1 MVSDSQITLQLLD
14 RTIII
19 PPLISLHY
27 VGKIKKIT
35 VPTVIILSGRCCQIS
50 GSLYQS
56 PYALGA

>member
-1 MVSDSQITLQLLD
+1 MVSDSQITLQLLG

-35 VPTVIILSGRCCQIS
+35 VGTVIILSGRCSQIS